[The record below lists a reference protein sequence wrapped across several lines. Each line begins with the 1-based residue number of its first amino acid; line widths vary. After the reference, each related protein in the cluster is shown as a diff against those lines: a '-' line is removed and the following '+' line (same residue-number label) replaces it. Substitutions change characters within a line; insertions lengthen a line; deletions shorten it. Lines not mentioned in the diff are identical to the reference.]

1 MVCIK
6 KMELVQQSGGLSHP
20 KNGVSP
26 PTMRSLIT
34 KMQGFC
40 EKVKS
45 WQNNML
51 ELNHQKLQ
59 VEDMDSINKHGVN

>member
-1 MVCIK
+1 
-6 KMELVQQSGGLSHP
+6 
-20 KNGVSP
+20 
-26 PTMRSLIT
+26 MRSLIA

-59 VEDMDSINKHGVN
+59 VEDMDSINKHGVNW

>member
-34 KMQGFC
+34 KMRGVF
-40 EKVKS
+40 
-45 WQNNML
+45 L
-51 ELNHQKLQ
+51 EGEELAKQHDGIEPPKTA
-59 VEDMDSINKHGVN
+59 S